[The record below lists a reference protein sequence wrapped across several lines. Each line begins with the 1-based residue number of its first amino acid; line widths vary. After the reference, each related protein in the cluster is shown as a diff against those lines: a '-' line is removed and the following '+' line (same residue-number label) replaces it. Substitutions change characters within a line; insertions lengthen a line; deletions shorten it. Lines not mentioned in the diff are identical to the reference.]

1 MPAAFYDRW
10 ELFMVHLTSLT
21 DESLLRY
28 YEGIRLQVSADLRS
42 GFRLMGQAARER
54 ANVLLN
60 EIQRRQLSVTPISWP
75 DK

>member
-1 MPAAFYDRW
+1 
-10 ELFMVHLTSLT
+10 MVHLTSVT
-21 DESLLRY
+21 DETLLRY
-28 YEGIRLQVSADLRS
+28 YEGIRLQASADIRS

-60 EIQRRQLSVTPISWP
+60 EIERRRLSVTPISWP